1 MNHHRRKL
9 WRVET
14 LLAVGGPRLDA
25 LGGGWDAWP
34 IVGIVMSLWIGRRIL
49 RISWGAPLLIAALVA
64 SLALPPV
71 IHAWGVVTAA
81 GVILG
86 LTIALLA
93 GRASGSAK
101 RTRAV

>member
-1 MNHHRRKL
+1 VNLRRRRL
-9 WRVET
+9 WGVNT

-34 IVGIVMSLWIGRRIL
+34 IVGIVIALWIGRRVL

-64 SLALPPV
+64 SLALPPA
-71 IHAWGVVTAA
+71 IHAWGVVTTA

-86 LTIALLA
+86 LTIVLLV

-101 RTRAV
+101 RNRAV

>member
-1 MNHHRRKL
+1 M
-9 WRVET
+9 

-34 IVGIVMSLWIGRRIL
+34 IVGIVIAVWIGRRIL

-64 SLALPPV
+64 SLALPPA
-71 IHAWGVVTAA
+71 IHAWGVVTTA

-86 LTIALLA
+86 LTIALKT
-93 GRASGSAK
+93 GRRWGSANGN
-101 RTRAV
+101 RAV